1 MDHLRSHK
9 VPKTTITDVG
19 TALPGSP
26 SIVHSFVITR
36 PTTQEPLLPQS
47 KLHANIVA
55 LQQQLQAYRL
65 MDRHVHSNCSFF
77 GILFHVHSNNTWYR
91 KTCNRAWLFQRYLS
105 LSWRRRIPFH
115 RTSKQLLTGHSRSWI
130 GEKDSNNRYASL
142 KWSILQNNLLT
153 WICRTATNQKA
164 SPRTRRYI
172 FKEVES
178 L

>member
-1 MDHLRSHK
+1 
-9 VPKTTITDVG
+9 
-19 TALPGSP
+19 
-26 SIVHSFVITR
+26 
-36 PTTQEPLLPQS
+36 
-47 KLHANIVA
+47 
-55 LQQQLQAYRL
+55 

-91 KTCNRAWLFQRYLS
+91 KTCNRAWLFQRYSS

-115 RTSKQLLTGHSRSWI
+115 RTSKQLLTGHSGSWI

-164 SPRTRRYI
+164 SPRTRRYFQRSGKLLVKRLGLYTHNFLKSSRSFAQVFQSLGLWCRSRNGFRKHH
-172 FKEVES
+172 FKDKS
-178 L
+178 CMLT